1 MRQCNWVCLVLG
13 LSLLFWSCGDDK
25 DDPIPEKPV
34 VAELSVS
41 PTTLHFSK
49 DGGEQSISI
58 TSNTTWKI
66 DFTGVTWVR
75 PSISVSMG
83 SANVKVAADAN
94 DVEEERTAV
103 FKVSAEGAEEVSI
116 TITQAA
122 KDPEVQEP
130 VFEYEAYIEPDNTDM
145 RDMTAMELSALM
157 GVGWNLGN
165 ALEAITVNDGV
176 YSGGETSWGN
186 PVVSKG
192 LIDAVKAAG
201 FNTIRIPVSWSHKLA
216 DKQNNLI
223 ALAWLQRV
231 EEVLN
236 YALDNDMF
244 VKINVHWDGGWMDHP
259 DFASQ
264 EAINSKLAT
273 LWEQIGAYFRDYDD
287 RLLFAGT
294 NEVHVDGDYGTPS
307 SENLEVQN
315 SFNQTFVTTI
325 RATGGRNH
333 YRHLVVQGFNTNINH
348 TYNGFVMPDDEVENR
363 LMAEVHYYD
372 PYEFALNE
380 KAPFNT
386 LWGEPYAEGD
396 VTNWGQEAWV
406 NEAFGM
412 MKEKF
417 VDKGVPVII
426 GEYGAI
432 HRTDLIGEAYTAH
445 KASREYYLE
454 YVTRAMIQNGLI
466 PVYWDNGHAG
476 DNGFALFNRSSG
488 AVVDQGALDAIIRGS
503 TLEE

>member
-1 MRQCNWVCLVLG
+1 
-13 LSLLFWSCGDDK
+13 
-25 DDPIPEKPV
+25 
-34 VAELSVS
+34 
-41 PTTLHFSK
+41 
-49 DGGEQSISI
+49 
-58 TSNTTWKI
+58 
-66 DFTGVTWVR
+66 
-75 PSISVSMG
+75 
-83 SANVKVAADAN
+83 
-94 DVEEERTAV
+94 
-103 FKVSAEGAEEVSI
+103 
-116 TITQAA
+116 
-122 KDPEVQEP
+122 
-130 VFEYEAYIEPDNTDM
+130 
-145 RDMTAMELSALM
+145 
-157 GVGWNLGN
+157 
-165 ALEAITVNDGV
+165 
-176 YSGGETSWGN
+176 
-186 PVVSKG
+186 
-192 LIDAVKAAG
+192 
-201 FNTIRIPVSWSHKLA
+201 VSWSHKLA

-488 AVVDQGALDAIIRGS
+488 AVVDQGALDAIIRGA
-503 TLEE
+503 TLDE